1 MYTKIV
7 RQSQWRVFNYK
18 MEPSDPVDKY
28 TVSRNKDNLI
38 VGHSPLDKN
47 RKFSRTIFY
56 FLGTYRY
63 AKCEVVITRKAVNLG
78 DGYGNQVSL
87 H

>member
-1 MYTKIV
+1 
-7 RQSQWRVFNYK
+7 
-18 MEPSDPVDKY
+18 MESSNPVDKY
-28 TVSRNKDNLI
+28 AVSRNKDNLI
-38 VGHSPLDKN
+38 VGHLPLDKN

-78 DGYGNQVSL
+78 DGYGNHVSL